1 MKQIASPCFWTNPVS
16 KFVFVLSL
24 LLITSVSYAQS
35 PANFSGVWIQDTVK
49 SDDFYKSFQ
58 VKYTISQTPQTFT
71 VKQTMTLRGSE
82 ETITNDYT
90 YTLDGKVTT
99 MEKEG
104 GKEKEL
110 AQWSADKK
118 ILTTRSTI
126 IYGNEEVGFTET
138 YSLSDNGLVLTALK
152 SNIIPGVPSVKQVFN
167 KKQ

>member
-1 MKQIASPCFWTNPVS
+1 MKRNGSPRLKTYSILVS
-16 KFVFVLSL
+16 LFVLSL
-24 LLITSVSYAQS
+24 LLFSSVSNAQS

-49 SDDFYKSFQ
+49 SDDFYKSFE
-58 VKYTISQTPQTFT
+58 VKYTITQTPQTFT
-71 VKQTMTLRGSE
+71 VKQTLKLRNSE
-82 ETITNDYT
+82 ESITKDYSFT
-90 YTLDGKVTT
+90 MDGKVTT

-118 ILTTRSTI
+118 ILTTRSTVT
-126 IYGNEEVGFTET
+126 YGNEDVGFTET
-138 YSLSDNGLVLTALK
+138 YSLSNNGLVLTALK